1 MERKEM
7 KKRAKGMLALLLAFI
22 MMFGTSLTVF
32 AAGTE
37 YYLAGRAGT
46 ASPELQGATVYAGD
60 SISVTSGYLKVV
72 IDGTT
77 ECNKSPDSAPAGAA
91 NYNFDLTSG
100 GPYKASV
107 SATLVDG
114 QYYFFLVN
122 LTTPGNGSATNNTDS
137 KSKKKDS
144 TGTTNTHVHSY
155 SWVTVQE
162 ASEGQDGIEQYRC
175 SCGDVQETNVIP
187 ATQAVIEEMLAPIRG
202 AKENA
207 HIVFDSGRLYTMSDV
222 IVKELAARNDVSMEI
237 TFEYEKTAYKMV
249 IPAGVD
255 YTAILADEDSFYG
268 YFYFAQLVGATIE
281 TKE

>member
-7 KKRAKGMLALLLAFI
+7 KKRAKGLLALLLAFI

-32 AAGTE
+32 AAGTS
-37 YYLAGRAGT
+37 YSLRVVNGT
-46 ASPELQGATVYAGD
+46 ASPELQGTTVNAGD
-60 SISVTSGYLKVV
+60 HITVSSGGLKVV
-72 IDGTT
+72 IDGDI
-77 ECNKSPDSAPAGAA
+77 KV
-91 NYNFDLTSG
+91 NYQDPNNHEYDLPLG

-107 SATLVDG
+107 SATYDG
-114 QYYFFLVN
+114 YNYFFLVN

>member
-1 MERKEM
+1 M
-7 KKRAKGMLALLLAFI
+7 KKRAKGLLALLLAFI

-32 AAGTE
+32 AAGTR
-37 YYLAGRAGT
+37 YVLNGLGGN
-46 ASPELQGATVYAGD
+46 ASPQLDGVTVNAGAHITV
-60 SISVTSGYLKVV
+60 SSGGLKVV
-72 IDGTT
+72 IDGDTKVNNQDPRNH
-77 ECNKSPDSAPAGAA
+77 E
-91 NYNFDLTSG
+91 YDLPPG

-107 SATLVDG
+107 SATSDG
-114 QYYFFLVN
+114 YNYFFTVN
-122 LTTPGNGSATNNTDS
+122 LTTLGNGSATNNTGSESNTGS